1 MLSLIIS
8 QFRLFKNLSNS
19 IRESEAIVT
28 AKEKFALSWLILGGL
43 IMAIFFLIFIYIFAT
58 TYEFREFSI
67 DFGGP
72 PG

>member
-8 QFRLFKNLSNS
+8 QFRLFKNLYNS
-19 IRESEAIVT
+19 MDESEAPIT
-28 AKEKFALSWLILGGL
+28 AREKFALIWLIVGGL
-43 IMAIFFLIFIYIFAT
+43 IMGIFFLLFIYIFAT

-67 DFGGP
+67 EFGGP